1 MATGRLIVGIG
12 EALFD
17 IYPDGERLGGAPLN
31 VAVHA
36 QQLGDSGIVVSR
48 IGQDSLGR
56 RVIDELAQR
65 SMTAEHVQSDPD
77 RPTGTVL
84 VDLDDKGEPTYD
96 IVKNV
101 AWDCLQFDPDLE
113 SLARRIDA
121 VCFGTLA
128 QRDAQTRNTIYR
140 FLEAA
145 PQAVRL
151 LDVNLRQAY
160 YDRHILTRSLELA
173 NAVKLNTTELR
184 TLDEMFGLA
193 ATFDDAATK
202 LLTRHKLKW
211 VALTRGA
218 DGVVVYTP
226 TGRFEGDAAP
236 ASQVADAV
244 GAGDA
249 TSAALLH
256 GVVRRWPWP
265 RTITLAN
272 MIGAH
277 VVTQPGA
284 CPPLSDEVRK
294 LA

>member
-17 IYPDGERLGGAPLN
+17 VYPDGERLGGAPLN

-56 RVIDELAQR
+56 RITDELTQR
-65 SMTAEHVQSDPD
+65 SMTLEHIQSDPD

-101 AWDCLQFDPDLE
+101 AWDCLQFDPDLDG
-113 SLARRIDA
+113 LARRIDA

-184 TLDEMFGLA
+184 TLDEIFGLA
-193 ATFDDAATK
+193 ATFDDAAMK

-211 VALTRGA
+211 VALTRGG
-218 DGVVVYTP
+218 DGVVFYTP

-236 ASQVADAV
+236 ASQVVDAV

-256 GVVRRWPWP
+256 GVVRRWPWS

-272 MIGAH
+272 AIGAY